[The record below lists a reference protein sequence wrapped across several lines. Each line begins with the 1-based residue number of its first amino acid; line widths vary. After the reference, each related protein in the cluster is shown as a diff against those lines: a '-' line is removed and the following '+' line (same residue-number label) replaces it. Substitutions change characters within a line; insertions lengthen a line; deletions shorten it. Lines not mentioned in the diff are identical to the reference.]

1 MFATMRTGVLRIN
14 NVSDP
19 DTWFILTCTKNS
31 FYFRHTHTV
40 FKRVHISV
48 DKEKKPTY
56 LRRQSFF
63 HGGEFPFH
71 SGPLLKANCLVPLA
85 FSLTPCA
92 SYLHTEHLFFH
103 TKAKLTSPY
112 SSIGQHTVQRSELSG
127 KQLPV
132 LT

>member
-1 MFATMRTGVLRIN
+1 MFTTMRTGVPRIIY
-14 NVSDP
+14 VSDP

-40 FKRVHISV
+40 FKWVHISV

-63 HGGEFPFH
+63 HGGEFPIH
-71 SGPLLKANCLVPLA
+71 SGPLLKANCLAPIA

-92 SYLHTEHLFFH
+92 SYLHAEHLFLH
-103 TKAKLTSPY
+103 TKMTLTSPILLLY
-112 SSIGQHTVQRSELSG
+112 NIVSNFLHFGG
-127 KQLPV
+127 KHLPV
-132 LT
+132 LI